1 MKKAILKSEAERKS
15 VSATKNQEYVE
26 KLSKMIN
33 CKTVWTHTGENQA
46 EFDRFYALIEELFP
60 NVASKAKKLTFGGGC
75 FFYVIEGKNARKNVL
90 IMSHHDVV
98 EGDSNWKTDP
108 FCATEKDGYLFGRG
122 TIDTKTPLFAELQA
136 AEELLAEGC
145 DFEGIN
151 L

>member
-98 EGDSNWKTDP
+98 EGDSNRP
-108 FCATEKDGYLFGRG
+108 ILR
-122 TIDTKTPLFAELQA
+122 
-136 AEELLAEGC
+136 
-145 DFEGIN
+145 N
-151 L
+151 